1 MDLVE
6 DQRVTP
12 DSMDRT
18 LPDVLT
24 GPGHGPV
31 LVIGGPG
38 TGKTTLALDVLR
50 TRMREGEPAEGM
62 LMLVATRQA
71 ANRLRDELA
80 MTAGVTFSEP
90 IVRTYSAF
98 AFDVIRR
105 ARQAGALASS
115 PRPPRLLSGAEQDA
129 FVAELLRGHRE
140 RGGGP
145 AWPTELGE
153 AVTTRGF
160 RKEVREFLDRASELG
175 LEADAVAALGQRCG
189 VPEWT
194 AAAAFLREYREVG
207 LLDHEEAYDP
217 AELVSI
223 AVSLLS
229 GAAGAE
235 VARAERDRISTLV
248 VDDLQEATGSQH
260 RLVRLLAAD
269 RDAVLAASPDTA
281 VQGFRGA
288 RPDLVR
294 HAGEGLAAGLDA
306 PVLELTRNHRLSGE
320 ISATVARVARRIP
333 AATGELGRRWD
344 DAPLP
349 DAADQEAH
357 GPWPDGL
364 SPVGAS
370 PEGASPERSSSAGA
384 SRVPSRVDIRL
395 VESAVHRDRLISRQ
409 VLQAHLFR
417 GVQLGE
423 IAVIVRNG
431 TQVRSTARSLGLDG
445 ISTTV
450 PPVEIPLRDEAA
462 VRPLLTLLRI
472 ALEPVPD
479 VPVSRG
485 HREASAAAAA
495 VQTLLTGPYGR
506 ATTLDVRSLRQ
517 QLLIHERAAQPAP
530 QDPDAG
536 EWGAA
541 RNSTEL
547 LAALLDGEFTED
559 VLATMGQV
567 ALPAKRLVAM
577 LRACRDHLQGPHTAG
592 TAIWALW
599 NASGA
604 VTRQGAVTGRNTDTG
619 QNTDTGPAAGDAA
632 AGRREP
638 DWRETAL
645 SAKGLRADR
654 ANRDLDAVL
663 ALFQAAER
671 YEDQFP
677 GAGVGRFLEHLEQQD
692 LPMDSLAGTAAPG
705 GRVHVLT
712 PAAAAGRDFDTVIVA
727 GLEEGSWPSTGL
739 RGTLL
744 RSDDLVTVAE
754 HGPEAL
760 AGVDVSAKLRGVRED
775 ELRQFVTA
783 LSRARNMLH
792 LIAVSSDDESPS
804 TFLTLVQPPH
814 SPELRV
820 APVPSASTLPNL
832 TARLRRVLESGADDT
847 TAEAAGLLATL
858 AVQSPPVAGAN
869 PETWWG
875 LAPLSSADPIV
886 AQGVPVRVSP
896 SKVESVLESP
906 LNWFVQAAGGVA
918 PTDFARSL
926 GTLVHAIA
934 ERHPEADQEELLAA
948 LSRRWD
954 ELQMP
959 ENWVGASEHQRAET
973 MLGKLAQYYQQVHKE
988 GRTIGAREQPFSVSI
1003 EPHAPGEHP
1012 VKLTGSMDRVEVT
1025 KEGKPLIVDLKT
1037 GKQLPTAKEIGE
1049 HPQLMTYQA
1058 AVLAGALRDA
1068 EIEGLTYPDQPE
1080 GAALVGVG
1088 NSNVKPSIL
1097 PQGAVPA
1104 DAGEPWELIAQ
1115 AARGMSGTTFATTHE
1130 QGARV
1135 RCTHPGVCP
1144 ICDEGRQVTEP

>member
-6 DQRVTP
+6 EHHVITDNAHR
-12 DSMDRT
+12 S
-18 LPDVLT
+18 LPDELNE
-24 GPGHGPV
+24 PGHGPV
-31 LVIGGPG
+31 VVIGGPG

-50 TRMREGEPAEGM
+50 RRLRQGQPAEGM
-62 LMLVATRQA
+62 LMLVPTRQA

-90 IVRTYSAF
+90 VVRTYSAF

-105 ARQAGALASS
+105 ARQAGTWEASS
-115 PRPPRLLSGAEQDA
+115 RAPRLLSGAEQDA
-129 FVAELLRGHRE
+129 FVAELLRGHKE

-145 AWPTELGE
+145 VWPQELGE
-153 AVTTRGF
+153 AVATRGF
-160 RKEVREFLDRASELG
+160 RKEIREFLDRASELG
-175 LEADAVAALGQRCG
+175 LDADAVAALGRRCG
-189 VPEWT
+189 VPEWI
-194 AAAAFLREYREVG
+194 AAADFLREYREVG

-223 AVSLLS
+223 AVSLLT
-229 GAAGAE
+229 GAAGPEFAQ
-235 VARAERDRISTLV
+235 AERDRLSTLV

-260 RLVRLLAAD
+260 RLVRILAAD
-269 RDAVLAASPDTA
+269 RDAVLAAAPDTV

-294 HAGEGLAAGLDA
+294 HVGQDLAAGQDA
-306 PVLELTRNHRLSGE
+306 LVLELTSNHRLSGE
-320 ISATVARVARRIP
+320 ISAAVGRVARRIP
-333 AATGELGRRWD
+333 AATGETGRRWE
-344 DAPLP
+344 DA
-349 DAADQEAH
+349 
-357 GPWPDGL
+357 DGL
-364 SPVGAS
+364 GEPGRI
-370 PEGASPERSSSAGA
+370 PQ
-384 SRVPSRVDIRL
+384 VDIRL
-395 VESAVHRDRLISRQ
+395 VESPVHRDRLISQQ
-409 VLQAHLFR
+409 VLQANLFR
-417 GVQLGE
+417 GVELGE

-431 TQVRSTARSLGLDG
+431 AQVRATARSLGLDG

-450 PPVEIPLRDEAA
+450 PPVEIPLRDESA
-462 VRPLLTLLRI
+462 VRPLLTLLKL
-472 ALEPVPD
+472 ALDPVPEL
-479 VPVSRG
+479 PVKRG
-485 HREASAAAAA
+485 HREASADAAA
-495 VQTLLTGPYGR
+495 VQALLTGPYGR

-517 QLLIHERAAQPAP
+517 QLLIHERAAQPIDDTAETR
-530 QDPDAG
+530 G
-536 EWGAA
+536 EGSV
-541 RNSTEL
+541 RNSTQL
-547 LAALLDGEFTED
+547 LAALLDGEFTEA
-559 VLATMGQV
+559 VLTPMGSV
-567 ALPAKRLVAM
+567 ALPAKRVVAM
-577 LRACRDHLQGPHTAG
+577 LQAAREHLQGPHTAG
-592 TAIWALW
+592 TALWSLW

-604 VTRQGAVTGRNTDTG
+604 VSRQTADTG
-619 QNTDTGPAAGDAA
+619 TPGHKET
-632 AGRREP
+632 AGRKEP

-645 SAKGLRADR
+645 NAKGLRADR

-783 LSRARNMLH
+783 LSRARSMLH
-792 LIAVSSDDESPS
+792 LVAVSSDDESPS
-804 TFLTLVQPPH
+804 SFLPLVQPPH
-814 SPELRV
+814 APELRV
-820 APVPSASTLPNL
+820 QPVPSASTLPNL
-832 TARLRRVLESGADDT
+832 TARLRRVLEGGADAVA
-847 TAEAAGLLATL
+847 AEAAGLLAAL
-858 AVQSPPVAGAN
+858 AMQTPPVAGAD
-869 PETWWG
+869 PQTWWG
-875 LAPLSSADPIV
+875 LAPLSSEDPIV
-886 AQGVPVRVSP
+886 ATGVPVRVSP

-934 ERHPEADQEELLAA
+934 ERHPAADHEELLAA
-948 LSRRWD
+948 LARRWD

-959 ENWVGASEHQRAET
+959 QNWVGASEHQRAET
-973 MLGKLAQYYQQVHKE
+973 MLTKLAQYYDQVEKD
-988 GRTIGAREQPFSVSI
+988 GRSVGAREQPFSVSL
-1003 EPHAPGEHP
+1003 EPAAPGEHP
-1012 VKLTGSMDRVEVT
+1012 VQLTGSMDRVEVT
-1025 KEGKPLIVDLKT
+1025 KEGRPLIVDLKT
-1037 GKQLPTAKEIGE
+1037 GKVLPTAKEIGE
-1049 HPQLMTYQA
+1049 HPQLLTYQA
-1058 AVLAGALRDA
+1058 AVLAGALKGA
-1068 EIEGLTYPDQPE
+1068 EIDGLTYPDQPQ

-1088 NSNVKPSIL
+1088 NKNVKPTVL
-1097 PQGAVPA
+1097 PQGAVA
-1104 DAGEPWELIAQ
+1104 AEAEEPWELIAE
-1115 AARGMSGTTFATTHE
+1115 AARGMSGAVFTTTHE

-1144 ICDEGRQVTEP
+1144 ICDEGRQVTQP